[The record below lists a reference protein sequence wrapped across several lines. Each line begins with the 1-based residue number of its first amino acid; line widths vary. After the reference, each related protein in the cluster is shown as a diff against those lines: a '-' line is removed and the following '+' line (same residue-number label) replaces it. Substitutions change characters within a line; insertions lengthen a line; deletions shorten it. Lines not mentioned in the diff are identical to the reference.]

1 MTKRTKSILE
11 RLDERYTTEFRC
23 SLNYT
28 TPWELLAATMLSAQ
42 CTDERVN
49 IVTKDLFV
57 KYPDVSAVAHADVK
71 EMEQDIRSIGFY
83 HSKAKNLIETAR
95 RICVDFGG
103 EVPSSLEELTSLP
116 GLAEKRRMS
125 SAAIFFMN
133 RVS

>member
-1 MTKRTKSILE
+1 MQFKLYDTVGAACGNDAVGAVYRRAGQYCDKGFIRKVPGRIGSCTC
-11 RLDERYTTEFRC
+11 RC
-23 SLNYT
+23 KGNG
-28 TPWELLAATMLSAQ
+28 AG
-42 CTDERVN
+42 
-49 IVTKDLFV
+49 
-57 KYPDVSAVAHADVK
+57 YPL
-71 EMEQDIRSIGFY
+71 IGFY

-116 GLAEKRRMS
+116 GSAERRRMS